1 MAAKTVNIFTVLPIE
16 QATQLSQEHKLQGH
30 NTVPQIDTAI
40 IEAVREYMI
49 DNVGYENLPMACLS
63 ANSRVFQADSTE
75 IFHILPANNKSS
87 VLFVIQMPE
96 DMIISVRYQDLLDA
110 SREAEDCDGDED
122 SLEFVKEN
130 LKDLLVLGQGDY
142 LPDEEIIEFIP
153 YLDYNKCKGYA
164 KFNEEFG
171 TTVQSGF
178 PGIKE
183 YSVAKLTAFIE

>member
-96 DMIISVRYQDLLDA
+96 DMIISVRYQDLLEA

-153 YLDYNKCKGYA
+153 YLDYSKCKGYA